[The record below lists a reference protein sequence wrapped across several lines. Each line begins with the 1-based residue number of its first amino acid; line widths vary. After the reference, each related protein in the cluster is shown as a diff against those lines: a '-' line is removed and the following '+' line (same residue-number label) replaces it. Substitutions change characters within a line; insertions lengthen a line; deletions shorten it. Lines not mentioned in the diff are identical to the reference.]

1 MNLFSLL
8 IVIVIIYVIIVI
20 GLGIV
25 LTWYYRRAYSL
36 RYNLDQVLNQMIYI
50 HASYLY
56 DLRQKGYDT
65 NRINTWFEAKKSWIM
80 QTNHTSMDTISIYQ
94 SLKQVGEQI
103 MQSTHT
109 RIFEPKMIQ
118 DTDITSTQLVNYY
131 QRYQNIKY
139 ILTYMTLGL
148 YKIVDIYQL

>member
-1 MNLFSLL
+1 MNLFSSL

-65 NRINTWFEAKKSWIM
+65 NRINTWFEAKNRGSCKQITQVWILSVYI
-80 QTNHTSMDTISIYQ
+80 NH
-94 SLKQVGEQI
+94 
-103 MQSTHT
+103 
-109 RIFEPKMIQ
+109 
-118 DTDITSTQLVNYY
+118 
-131 QRYQNIKY
+131 
-139 ILTYMTLGL
+139 
-148 YKIVDIYQL
+148 